1 MSNLGDYLYYSLIYS
16 YLQTKITNFQ
26 DSFLNAVGA
35 WASAIALTL
44 ITLWILIQGFR
55 IITGQSRDSMM
66 ALTVNAARIAVIVA
80 AATSMSI
87 FAVPLQ
93 TLFAAQGDGSLGA
106 AIGGLV
112 SGGYSPV
119 SQIDRNMAA
128 TQMTLAAIDAVQ
140 VPPGDTENAEAK
152 AHASLIAGFGAAS
165 PPMAAGAMLL
175 LYQFTIALFIGLG
188 PLFILCLIFDQT
200 KDLFRRWL
208 MYGIGT
214 LFSIATLCLVTSI
227 MLKLVEN
234 VAIALWS
241 ADLINNFLGQGAEG
255 FSSRALEQGGIGLLM
270 TVLIVSVPPL
280 TANFFQGT
288 MGNFLFQSAFG
299 MGGARAAAMQ
309 QGLPPGA
316 YGGGG
321 GVPPSANPGQTS
333 AGSVNGGGNVYSNNP
348 SVDPRLTGTNAAG
361 AQNSSTAQP
370 PGPGTFGQAG
380 KNS

>member
-1 MSNLGDYLYYSLIYS
+1 MSNLGDYAYYYLIYS
-16 YLQTKITNFQ
+16 YLQTEISNFQ
-26 DSFLNAVGA
+26 GSFLTGVGA

-44 ITLWILIQGFR
+44 ITLWILIQGYR

-66 ALTVNAARIAVIVA
+66 ALMVNAARIAVIVT

-87 FAVPLQ
+87 FATPLQ
-93 TLFAAQGDGSLGA
+93 TLFSAQGDGSLGA

-112 SGGYSPV
+112 AGGYSPV
-119 SQIDRNMAA
+119 TQIDRNMAA
-128 TQMTLAAIDAVQ
+128 TQLTLAAIDVVQ
-140 VPPGDTENAEAK
+140 VPPGDTDNAEAK
-152 AHASLIAGFGAAS
+152 AHASMLAGFGAAS

-175 LYQFTIALFIGLG
+175 LYQFTIAIFIGLG
-188 PLFILCLIFDQT
+188 PLFILCLIFEQT

-214 LFSIATLCLVTSI
+214 LFSIATLCLVSSI
-227 MLKLVEN
+227 VLKLVEN
-234 VAIALWS
+234 VAVALWS
-241 ADLINNFLGQGAEG
+241 ADLVNNFLGQGTEG

-299 MGGARAAAMQ
+299 AGGARAAAMQ

-321 GVPPSANPGQTS
+321 GSYAPAPTIQTSPGQQAGGSSAYGSNPGATARLTNRSVAS
-333 AGSVNGGGNVYSNNP
+333 AGETIPVRNRPTDGG
-348 SVDPRLTGTNAAG
+348 
-361 AQNSSTAQP
+361 
-370 PGPGTFGQAG
+370 
-380 KNS
+380 

>member
-1 MSNLGDYLYYSLIYS
+1 MSNLGDYAYYYLVYT
-16 YLQTKITNFQ
+16 YLQTEIANFQ
-26 DSFLNAVGA
+26 NTFVSAVST

-44 ITLWILIQGFR
+44 ITLWILIQGYR
-55 IITGQSRDSMM
+55 IMTGQSRDSMM

-87 FAVPLQ
+87 FATPLQ

-112 SGGYSPV
+112 AGGYSPV
-119 SQIDRNMAA
+119 TQIDRNMAA
-128 TQMTLAAIDAVQ
+128 TQLSLAAIDVVQ
-140 VPPGDTENAEAK
+140 VPPGDTDNAESK
-152 AHASLIAGFGAAS
+152 AHALMLAGFGAAS

-175 LYQFTIALFIGLG
+175 LYQFTMAIFIGLG

-208 MYGIGT
+208 LYGIGT
-214 LFSIATLCLVTSI
+214 LFSIATLCLVSSI
-227 MLKLVEN
+227 VLKLTEN
-234 VAIALWS
+234 VAAALWG
-241 ADLINNFLGQGAEG
+241 ADLVNNFLGQGTEG

-288 MGNFLFQSAFG
+288 MGSFLFQSAFG

-321 GVPPSANPGQTS
+321 GAAPQAGTGQTS
-333 AGSVNGGGNVYSNNP
+333 MGNQGGTAGFNPGAGMRSVNN
-348 SVDPRLTGTNAAG
+348 T
-361 AQNSSTAQP
+361 STAAQGESIP
-370 PGPGTFGQAG
+370 SKTIDRG
-380 KNS
+380 